1 VRSGAVNGVPADLP
15 IVALTAHAMAGDKEK
30 FLDAGM
36 DDYIAKPV
44 DMGKLTE
51 IVRRF
56 SGRKSL

>member
-1 VRSGAVNGVPADLP
+1 
-15 IVALTAHAMAGDKEK
+15 
-30 FLDAGM
+30 M